1 MNDDS
6 KEKKYG
12 DQYLELAKTRQKN
25 SKSSQRKFPSIWS
38 ENSIFIAT
46 GAIQIL
52 TGMSMVAITILGLLT
67 PLWLAAGL
75 SMLGSISS
83 MFGVYLI
90 FHALSKTGSFDS
102 LMNQSIKRAIRDQN

>member
-1 MNDDS
+1 MKDDS
-6 KEKKYG
+6 KEKKSG
-12 DQYLELAKTRQKN
+12 DQYLELAKSSQKN
-25 SKSSQRKFPSIWS
+25 TKPSQKKFPSIWG
-38 ENSIFIAT
+38 ENAIFIFA
-46 GAIQIL
+46 GSIQIV
-52 TGMSMVAITILGLLT
+52 TGLSMVAITILGLLT

-90 FHALSKTGSFDS
+90 FHAISSTGSFDS